1 MDGRFAR
8 MQARLNRV
16 ATARL
21 SDSLGSYQQAGQL
34 PVDGL
39 ALQIDRGVDL
49 TGAGD
54 VFQGC
59 TVAITVS
66 KAQLGAVVRGGLF
79 IVGAERFT
87 VERPIADD
95 GHMITAACMVAP

>member
-8 MQARLNRV
+8 LQGRLNRV

-21 SDSLGSYQQAGQL
+21 SDSLGSYQQVSQL
-34 PVDGL
+34 PVDDL

-49 TGAGD
+49 TGAGEI
-54 VFQGC
+54 FQGC

-66 KAQLGAVVRGGLF
+66 KIQLGAVIRGGLF

-87 VERPIADD
+87 IEHVIADD
-95 GHMITAACMVAP
+95 GHMITAACMVTP